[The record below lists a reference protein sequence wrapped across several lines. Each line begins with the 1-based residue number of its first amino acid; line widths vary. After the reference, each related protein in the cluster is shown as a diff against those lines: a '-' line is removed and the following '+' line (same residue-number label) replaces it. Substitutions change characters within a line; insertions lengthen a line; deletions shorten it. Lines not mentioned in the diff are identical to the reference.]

1 MGYGDFINEY
11 GGDGRISRGD
21 IKKFRDAG
29 GSASDAQKFLEYASQ
44 GKKGFDGKVGS
55 GAYASAAKTEKF
67 DGGGVAPSNGSGSS
81 TGPNGWDIDKY
92 YGDLGPGMTPAMF
105 EQLGAETLAHIQGG
119 YGVAVADSYG
129 ASNVLVQELIS
140 DSNDY
145 ANELNLEGTKYTAD
159 RSLDIAQYQSDSQE
173 RWRKYIADVEAEN
186 NLAVQGL
193 KNQGAIDLQ
202 AIVNTGL
209 TDVADIQGTYAS
221 ERVQLQGEYD
231 VERANIQSDF
241 EKFKAARAKEGQI
254 YGSLMAGFWS

>member
-21 IKKFRDAG
+21 IKRFRDAG
-29 GSASDAQKFLEYASQ
+29 GSAADAQKYLDYASE
-44 GKKGFDGKVGS
+44 GKKGFKGTVGG
-55 GAYASAAKTEKF
+55 GAYAGAAKTNKF
-67 DGGGVAPSNGSGSS
+67 TGGVGVAPSGGQ
-81 TGPNGWDIDKY
+81 TGGGGGWDMDKY

-159 RSLDIAQYQSDSQE
+159 RSLDIAQYQSDSEE
-173 RWRKYIADVEAEN
+173 RWRKYLGDVQAEN

-209 TDVADIQGTYAS
+209 TDVADIQGSYAS

>member
-1 MGYGDFINEY
+1 MDYNEFIKNY

-21 IKKFRDAG
+21 IKKYRDAG
-29 GSASDAQKFLEYASQ
+29 GNADDAQRFLDKAAK
-44 GKKGFDGKVGS
+44 GKGGFDGTVGEGARS
-55 GAYASAAKTEKF
+55 GAAKTEKF
-67 DGGGVAPSNGSGSS
+67 DSPVSVAPSNGSSGNA
-81 TGPNGWDIDKY
+81 GQDYDKY

-105 EQLGAETLAHIQGG
+105 DQLGKEALAHIQGS
-119 YGVAVADSYG
+119 YGLDVADSYG
-129 ASNVLVQELIS
+129 RSNVLVQELIS

-145 ANELNLEGTKYTAD
+145 ANELSLEGTKYTAD
-159 RSLDIAQYQSDSQE
+159 RSLDIAQYQADSE
-173 RWRKYIADVEAEN
+173 SEWRKYLGDVEAEN

-209 TDVADIQGTYAS
+209 TDVADIQGAYAS